1 MNIKKYLI
9 IILNLLL
16 FSLALCS
23 QSAVLVLEYFEI
35 EDEKLRT
42 EISDQIQKQLT
53 EELERVNL
61 GYRDDSFVA
70 STIRDKNLDR
80 RQLIEEDTALELGS
94 AAGVPVVITVEA
106 IDKTTFLEFVITAWD
121 IGTQKVIVSDRK
133 VSRSSVTGY
142 IMINSSIAQVVKKL
156 TGEYGI
162 DSIPQELKVRKIT
175 FISNQEGMEIY
186 MPDGEFLGEITFSI
200 LNVTDREFEIGTK
213 LLITKKL
220 KGYREADQYIYLGRE
235 KSAVPLSDLKEVK
248 SLALEFNYTF
258 PQLMGAGSGIRFYPV
273 PDWMFLSFDSY
284 FYLQKDFS
292 SPYGNEMTH
301 SDFRFLAGIYIG
313 FGPESLFRVN
323 VSTGLGIILSYPL
336 DRGGVY
342 TDFYINALNITLE
355 LNFDDW
361 SYYLRPELRIGI
373 GLGDN
378 NLFDGGLFLSEINV
392 PVITLGVLRKW

>member
-1 MNIKKYLI
+1 MNIKKYLVI
-9 IILNLLL
+9 IFYFIL
-16 FSLALCS
+16 FSLTVYS
-23 QSAVLVLEYFEI
+23 QSAVLVLDYFEI

-61 GYRDDSFVA
+61 EYRDDSFVA
-70 STIRDKNLDR
+70 SAIRDKGLGS
-80 RQLIEEDTALELGS
+80 RQLIEEVTALELGR
-94 AAGVPVVITVEA
+94 AADVPVVITVSA
-106 IDKTTFLEFVITAWD
+106 IDKTTFLEFVITAWG
-121 IGTQKVIVSDRK
+121 IESEK

-142 IMINSSIAQVVKKL
+142 IMINSSIAQIVKKL

-186 MPDGEFLGEITFSI
+186 MPDGELLGEITFSI
-200 LNVTDREFEIGTK
+200 LNVTDREFDIGTK

-235 KSAVPLSDLKEVK
+235 KTAVPLSDLKEVK

-361 SYYLRPELRIGI
+361 SYYLRPELRFGI
-373 GLGDN
+373 ELGDN
-378 NLFDGGLFLSEINV
+378 NLFDGKLFLSEVNV